1 MNKTEFTGI
10 IKTLRVLSD
19 DEYNDILRISK
30 SYPYFQSARVLLL
43 NSLYRKDDIEFSLRL
58 KETAICIADRGVLY
72 ALLNARY
79 QASPERETEDGS
91 AGIEEEPAVKDESPT
106 ADSESEKTTEST
118 EQEKTKYDPESGRSR
133 EELKREIQKR
143 LDELKAEDILQLD
156 DSLADEQGPATGNMD
171 DDDVSGLPVDD
182 ELLDLEQDD
191 DFLDGEDNE
200 NKENQLEYT
209 DDDELVERFINSNP
223 RIEPKTIKD
232 DYDNEPV
239 SKEENRESSH
249 LISETLASIYLS
261 QGYYSKAINIYEKLS
276 LKYPEKSSYFATQ
289 IEKIKEIISKN

>member
-1 MNKTEFTGI
+1 
-10 IKTLRVLSD
+10 
-19 DEYNDILRISK
+19 
-30 SYPYFQSARVLLL
+30 
-43 NSLYRKDDIEFSLRL
+43 
-58 KETAICIADRGVLY
+58 
-72 ALLNARY
+72 
-79 QASPERETEDGS
+79 
-91 AGIEEEPAVKDESPT
+91 
-106 ADSESEKTTEST
+106 
-118 EQEKTKYDPESGRSR
+118 
-133 EELKREIQKR
+133 
-143 LDELKAEDILQLD
+143 
-156 DSLADEQGPATGNMD
+156 
-171 DDDVSGLPVDD
+171 LPVDD